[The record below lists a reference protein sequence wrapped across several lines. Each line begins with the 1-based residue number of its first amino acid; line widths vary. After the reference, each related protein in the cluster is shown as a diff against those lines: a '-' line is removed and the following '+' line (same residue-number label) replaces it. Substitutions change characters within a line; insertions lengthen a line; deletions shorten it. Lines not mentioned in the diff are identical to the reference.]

1 MGGDF
6 NGYVGSDMDSFGE
19 VHGGF
24 GIWHIND
31 GGIRLLDWAVD
42 KGLHLVNDCQEK
54 EKYQILNVM

>member
-31 GGIRLLDWAVD
+31 GGISLLDWAVD

-54 EKYQILNVM
+54 